1 MKMTKSHYTSEVL
14 DLYYD
19 RVGEM
24 LALSNEVKNK
34 ITSMYADDVSVEDA
48 VDELDWLYNS
58 W

>member
-58 W
+58 

>member
-19 RVGEM
+19 RVDEM

-58 W
+58 

>member
-14 DLYYD
+14 DLYYE

-58 W
+58 

>member
-1 MKMTKSHYTSEVL
+1 MTKSHYTSEVL

-19 RVGEM
+19 RIGEM

-34 ITSMYADDVSVEDA
+34 ITSMYADDVSIEDA

-58 W
+58 

>member
-34 ITSMYADDVSVEDA
+34 ITSMYVDDVSIEDA
-48 VDELDWLYNS
+48 VDELDWLYNN
-58 W
+58 